1 VSFRRKPESRNTQGF
16 WTPAFAGVT
25 AWTAFCGS
33 AKIAAMKILL
43 IQPPIQ
49 DFYDTDIRLQPLGL
63 SMLKAASKK
72 FLPHIQ
78 VIVKDYHQGYGR
90 KTISLPGELSYL
102 REYFKY
108 PDASPF
114 STFFHYYHFGAPFE
128 EIGKEVAHEK
138 PDLVGISSLFS
149 PYHREALACA
159 REIKKRLNVPIL
171 MGGSHVSA
179 APLSVI
185 SDPSV
190 DFIIR
195 GEGERPF
202 VEFLRA
208 WEVGLPLEGVPN
220 LGFKRNGDPILNPMA
235 ENFPLDDLPPADFS
249 DLRPD
254 RYLFEKKPLCFITTS
269 RGCPHQCTFC
279 SVHLTFG
286 EKFRRRS
293 PGNVL
298 SEIKQRYSEGYR
310 VFDFEDDNLSFSKE
324 DLKTLLNAII
334 VEFSV
339 NDLRLVAM
347 NGLSYLSLDRE
358 ILELMKKAGFRN
370 LNISLVSANA
380 DVLARLKRP
389 HTLNKYLDVVNHA
402 HDMGFDIVSYQILGI
417 PYESLED
424 MINTMALMASLPVLI
439 GASIFYLTP
448 GCPIAQEFP
457 EMTESDIF
465 KARSTAMAFETDQ
478 FRRDDLY
485 TLFITARIINFL
497 KGLRLPEKKVSLQEA
512 LNEAENAGHREK
524 LGAQILQKLLN
535 EKRLYAAT
543 KGGIEL
549 LPSFRAEL
557 FSEVWMKSKSVRTL
571 RGAFIDL

>member
-1 VSFRRKPESRNTQGF
+1 
-16 WTPAFAGVT
+16 
-25 AWTAFCGS
+25 
-33 AKIAAMKILL
+33 MKVLL
-43 IQPPIQ
+43 VQPPIQ

-63 SMLKAASKK
+63 CMLKAAARK

-78 VIVKDYHQGYGR
+78 VIIRDYHQGHSR
-90 KTISLPGELSYL
+90 KTIPLPSELAYL
-102 REYFKY
+102 REYFRY
-108 PDASPF
+108 PDTSPF
-114 STFFHYYHFGAPFE
+114 SSFFHYYHFGASFE
-128 EIGKEVAHEK
+128 EIGEDVAHEK

-149 PYHREALACA
+149 AYHREALSCA
-159 REIKKRLNVPIL
+159 REVKRRLSIPVL

-179 APLSVI
+179 AFLSVL

-190 DFIIR
+190 DFVIR

-202 VEFLRA
+202 IEFLKA
-208 WEVGLPLEGVPN
+208 WEAGQPLDSVPN
-220 LGFKRNGDPILNPMA
+220 LGFKKNGDPLLNPLA
-235 ENFPLDDLPPADFS
+235 ENFPLDELPVADFS
-249 DLRPD
+249 DLSPH

-286 EKFRRRS
+286 DKFRRRS
-293 PGNVL
+293 PDHVL
-298 SEIKQRYSEGYR
+298 SEIRQRYSEGYR

-324 DLKTLLNAII
+324 DLKSILNALIA
-334 VEFSV
+334 EFPG

-347 NGLSYLSLDRE
+347 NGISYLSLDRE

-389 HTLNKYLDVVNHA
+389 HTLSKYLDVVNQA
-402 HDMGFDIVSYQILGI
+402 HELGFDIVSYQILGL

-424 MINTMALMASLPVLI
+424 MINTMALMAALPVLI

-448 GCPIAQEFP
+448 GSPIAREFP
-457 EMTESDIF
+457 EMTESDTL
-465 KARSTAMAFETDQ
+465 KARSTAMAVETDQ

-497 KGLRLPEKKVSLQEA
+497 KGLRLKEKTVTLQDA
-512 LNEAENAGHREK
+512 LSEAEHAGQREK
-524 LGAQILQKLLN
+524 LGTQILRKLLV
-535 EKRLYAAT
+535 EKLLYAAT
-543 KGGIEL
+543 KGGFEHLPRFRADLFLKVWLKTKSLRTQDGTWIEL
-549 LPSFRAEL
+549 C
-557 FSEVWMKSKSVRTL
+557 V
-571 RGAFIDL
+571 

>member
-1 VSFRRKPESRNTQGF
+1 
-16 WTPAFAGVT
+16 
-25 AWTAFCGS
+25 
-33 AKIAAMKILL
+33 MKILL

-49 DFYDTDIRLQPLGL
+49 EFYDTDIRLQPLGL
-63 SMLKAASKK
+63 CMLKAVARK
-72 FLPHIQ
+72 FFPHIQ
-78 VIVKDYHQGYGR
+78 VLVRDYHQGYGR
-90 KTISLPGELSYL
+90 KTIPLPGELSYL
-102 REYFKY
+102 RDYFKY

-208 WEVGLPLEGVPN
+208 WEAGLLLEGVPN
-220 LGFKRNGDPILNPMA
+220 LGFKRNGDPVLNPMA
-235 ENFPLDDLPPADFS
+235 ENFPLDNLPPADFS

-254 RYLFEKKPLCFITTS
+254 RYLFEKRPLCFITTS

-293 PGNVL
+293 PENVL
-298 SEIKQRYSEGYR
+298 SEIRQRYSEGYR
-310 VFDFEDDNLSFSKE
+310 VFDFEDDNLSFSRE
-324 DLKTLLNAII
+324 DLKTILNALIA
-334 VEFSV
+334 EFPV

-347 NGLSYLSLDRE
+347 NGISYLSLDRE
-358 ILELMKKAGFRN
+358 ILELMKRAGFRS

-389 HTLNKYLDVVNHA
+389 HTLSKYLDVVNQA
-402 HDMGFDIVSYQILGI
+402 HGLGFDIVSYQILGL
-417 PYESLED
+417 PYETLDD
-424 MINTMALMASLPVLI
+424 MVDTMALMASLPVLI

-465 KARSTAMAFETDQ
+465 KARSTAMAIETDQ
-478 FRRDDLY
+478 FHRDDLY

-497 KGLRLPEKKVSLQEA
+497 KGLRLKEKEVSLQEA
-512 LNEAENAGHREK
+512 LNEAETAGHREK

-535 EKRLYAAT
+535 EKRLYAST
-543 KGGIEL
+543 KGGLEL
-549 LPSFRAEL
+549 LPGFRAETFL
-557 FSEVWMKSKSVRTL
+557 KVWMKSQSLRTV
-571 RGAFIDL
+571 RGALIDL

>member
-1 VSFRRKPESRNTQGF
+1 
-16 WTPAFAGVT
+16 
-25 AWTAFCGS
+25 
-33 AKIAAMKILL
+33 MKILL

-63 SMLKAASKK
+63 CMLKAAAKK
-72 FLPHIQ
+72 FLPRIQ
-78 VIVKDYHQGYGR
+78 VIVRDYHQGYGR
-90 KTISLPGELSYL
+90 KTIPLPGELSYL

-128 EIGKEVAHEK
+128 KIGKDVAHEK

-159 REIKKRLNVPIL
+159 REIKKHLNVPIL

-179 APLSVI
+179 APLSEL
-185 SDPSV
+185 SDPNV
-190 DFIIR
+190 DFIVQ

-202 VEFLRA
+202 VDFLRA
-208 WEVGLPLEGVPN
+208 LEAGLPLEGVPN
-220 LGFKRNGDPILNPMA
+220 LGFKRNGESVLNPMA
-235 ENFPLDDLPPADFS
+235 ENFPLDELPPADLS
-249 DLRPD
+249 DLTPD

-334 VEFSV
+334 AEFPV

-347 NGLSYLSLDRE
+347 NGISYLSLDRE
-358 ILELMKKAGFRN
+358 ILELMKKAGFRS

-380 DVLARLKRP
+380 DVLTRLKRP
-389 HTLNKYLDVVNHA
+389 HTLSKYLDVVNQA

-457 EMTESDIF
+457 EMAESDIF
-465 KARSTAMAFETDQ
+465 KGRSTAMAIETDP

-543 KGGIEL
+543 KGGLEL
-549 LPSFRAEL
+549 LPRFRAEL
-557 FSEVWMKSKSVRTL
+557 FREVWMNSQSVRTL
-571 RGAFIDL
+571 RGALIDLSP

>member
-1 VSFRRKPESRNTQGF
+1 
-16 WTPAFAGVT
+16 
-25 AWTAFCGS
+25 
-33 AKIAAMKILL
+33 MKILL

-63 SMLKAASKK
+63 CMLKAVAKK
-72 FLPHIQ
+72 YLPHIQ
-78 VIVKDYHQGYGR
+78 ITVKDYHQGHGR
-90 KTISLPGELSYL
+90 KTIPLPAELSYL

-108 PDASPF
+108 PDLSPF

-128 EIGKEVAHEK
+128 KIAEDVTHEK

-149 PYHREALACA
+149 PYHREALSCA
-159 REIKKRLNVPIL
+159 REIKKRLNISVLI
-171 MGGSHVSA
+171 GGTHVSA
-179 APLSVI
+179 APLSVLNN
-185 SDPSV
+185 PSV
-190 DFIIR
+190 DFIVR

-202 VEFLRA
+202 IEFLKA
-208 WEVGLPLEGVPN
+208 WEAGLPLDSVPN
-220 LGFKRNGDPILNPMA
+220 LGFKRNGKPVLNPMV
-235 ENFPLDDLPPADFS
+235 ENFPLDDLPLADFS
-249 DLRPD
+249 DLSPD

-286 EKFRRRS
+286 DKFRRRS
-293 PGNVL
+293 SENVL
-298 SEIKQRYSEGYR
+298 SEIRQHHSEGYR
-310 VFDFEDDNLSFSKE
+310 VFDFEDDNLSFHRE
-324 DLKTLLNAII
+324 DLKAILNALIA
-334 VEFSV
+334 EFPV
-339 NDLRLVAM
+339 NELRLVAM
-347 NGLSYLSLDRE
+347 NGISYLSLDRE

-389 HTLNKYLDVVNHA
+389 HTLRKYLDVVNQA
-402 HDMGFDIVSYQILGI
+402 HELGFDIVSYQILGI

-424 MINTMALMASLPVLI
+424 MISTMALMASLPVLI

-465 KARSTAMAFETDQ
+465 KARSTAMAIETDQ

-497 KGLRLPEKKVSLQEA
+497 KGLRLKGEKVSLQDS
-512 LNEAENAGHREK
+512 LREAESAGHREK
-524 LGAQILQKLLN
+524 LGAQILRKLLD
-535 EKRLYAAT
+535 ERRLYAAT
-543 KGGIEL
+543 KGGLEL
-549 LPSFRAEL
+549 LPRFRAEIFL
-557 FSEVWMKSKSVRTL
+557 RVWIKSQSVRTQD
-571 RGAFIDL
+571 GTWIDLSGCY